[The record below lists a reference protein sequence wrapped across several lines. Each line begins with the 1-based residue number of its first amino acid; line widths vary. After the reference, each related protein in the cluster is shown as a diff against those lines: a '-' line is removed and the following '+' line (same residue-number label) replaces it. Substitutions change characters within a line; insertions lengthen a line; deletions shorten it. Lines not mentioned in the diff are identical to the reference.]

1 MRLYEL
7 FNLQEAPI
15 QDYQTIGNFDKNSSF
30 RDPVDR
36 KLIQN
41 PATIERVKQKFASTD
56 HNFNLFFVNS
66 PKANK
71 HTEVGQVS
79 PEWVKQ
85 NLGDDVYNA
94 VTNATNF
101 DDSLNV
107 IFTNNKGTQGKN
119 MTGWIMAHRIA
130 HALGRYQS
138 GYSMSRR
145 LQKQF
150 TNYEGSANALHSY
163 AADIMELYGRKNIP
177 TTYDKMS
184 GIGSYDNR
192 DNTRRNQLSYLHFM
206 TQLCTFR
213 SARENVVRDW
223 FEILHELFAQYITT
237 GSVKFNPPPS
247 KFGTR
252 QTGTYYLKQENKEDA
267 EYLIDQMASG
277 LEYMFDDLLREASGS
292 ILVM

>member
-7 FNLQEAPI
+7 FNIQEAPI

-30 RDPVDR
+30 RNPVDR

-79 PEWVKQ
+79 EQWLKD
-85 NLGDDVYNA
+85 NLGDEVYNA
-94 VTNATNF
+94 VVNATNA
-101 DDSLNV
+101 DDSINV
-107 IFTNNKGTQGKN
+107 VFTNNKGTQGKN

-138 GYSMSRR
+138 GYRVGSR

-163 AADIMELYGRKNIP
+163 ASEIMELYGRRNIP
-177 TTYDKMS
+177 TTYNKMT
-184 GIGSYDNR
+184 GSYSDR
-192 DNTRRNQLSYLHFM
+192 GNTRRDQLSFLHFM
-206 TQLCTFR
+206 TKLCTFR

-237 GSVKFNPPPS
+237 GKVTFNEAPP
-247 KFGTR
+247 KFGTS
-252 QTGTYYLKQENKEDA
+252 QTGAYYLKPENKEDA
-267 EYLIDQMASG
+267 QYLIDSMASG
-277 LEYMFDDLLREASGS
+277 LEYMFDDLLREATGS